1 MKKNSSI
8 RKCLIVFTLLVVFSC
23 TTEDPIVVIGN
34 IEGTVNNIEN
44 NQAIQGVNVH
54 LTSNGISTFIEQS
67 KETGSDGKFSF
78 KDLAA
83 GSYKLSFQK
92 NGYEDNSKN
101 ISLLAGYTSSS
112 DIGLTPVKPNLSV
125 NISSLDFNENETNL
139 TFSIQNIGKGTLI
152 WEVKESI
159 DWLTVNP
166 SSGTTLTE
174 TSPVS
179 VKIVRDNVEPGN
191 YERTI
196 SVTSNGGNATITIRV
211 VIKGPKLEVTPMNI
225 DFGSDINVTKKTI
238 LIKNSGIGNLEYS
251 LSSDANWISSIIPS
265 MGTLVTNETDAIE
278 ISINRSGLNYGNY
291 SGKINVLTRAGNVA
305 VDVKLTVP
313 DPNKPQLSISPKTI
327 NFGVKGTTDNL
338 TIKNSGRGILEWSLT
353 DNQLWIVVSA
363 NSGSL
368 GTDESKV
375 LIVTTNR
382 NGLAPNHYAGVITV
396 TSNGGNETCNIEMEI
411 PAEPI
416 LSFEPN
422 TLNFGHDKESLPFTI
437 KNNGTGNLNW
447 TLTPNKTW
455 ITLSETSNTN
465 QSTIN
470 VSVNRA
476 ALENGSFSG
485 QVGISS
491 NGGTGSIVIN
501 LEKRKPNTAPV
512 VDFSVTP
519 SSGYLET
526 NFALSITCTDDYT
539 SVANLQTRW
548 KWQDE
553 DAFSDWSTVKS
564 SSHSYTTAGTKRIT
578 VEVKDEDGLTTSK
591 SKTIVANNNEKP
603 NATFTVSPM
612 TGTLNTVFMVD
623 ANESSDD
630 FTSKENLQVRWK
642 WGDNV
647 GFTTWSTTKTASHSY
662 ALAGNWTITLEVKD
676 EAGLVNSTT
685 RSITILESEKE
696 PNDFPAQAQG
706 INLNSTI
713 IGTLNNNDRD
723 YYTFIPLENGN
734 ISLSIKNSYNGG
746 YYGIEISNC
755 MLYKYTDN
763 MDYYWIDY
771 LLYLNVPQD
780 TRRNSNKVPISKGV
794 KYLIFLN
801 ASFNPNIPY
810 ELTSIFDPLNVSDNF
825 EPNNFYNQAI
835 PINLNSTIT
844 SLIGYSDDDMDYYT
858 FIPSRNGN
866 FSFSIKNLHSSSIS
880 KGDIGLCSLS
890 LYGESGTITS
900 TTGSISAASTK
911 TSGTVSLIG
920 GVKYLIKVP
929 QYDSGYAAPYELT
942 TFFQ

>member
-1 MKKNSSI
+1 MKINTSV
-8 RKCLIVFTLLVVFSC
+8 RKCLTIFAILLVFSC

-54 LTSNGISTFIEQS
+54 LTSNGNSTFIEQS
-67 KETGSDGKFSF
+67 KLTGSDGKFSF

-92 NGYEDNSKN
+92 DGYEDNSKN

-112 DIGLTPVKPNLSV
+112 DIGLTPVKPSLSV
-125 NISSLDFNENETNL
+125 NISSLDFNEDETNL
-139 TFSIQNIGKGTLI
+139 TFSIQNIGKGSLI

-166 SSGTTLTE
+166 SSGTTQTE
-174 TSPVS
+174 TSSVS

-196 SVTSNGGNATITIRV
+196 SVTSNGGIATIIIRV
-211 VIKGPKLEVTPMNI
+211 VIKGPKLEVTPINL
-225 DFGSDINVTKKTI
+225 DFGSDINVTKKII

-251 LSSDANWISSIIPS
+251 LSSDAVWISSIIPS
-265 MGTLVTNETDAIE
+265 MGTLVANETDAIE

-291 SGKINVLTRAGNVA
+291 LGKINVLTRAGNVA
-305 VDVKLTVP
+305 VDVKLIVP

-353 DNQLWIVVSA
+353 DNQSWIVVNA

-375 LIVTTNR
+375 LIVTANR
-382 NGLAPNHYAGVITV
+382 NGLAPNNYTGVINV
-396 TSNGGNETCNIEMEI
+396 SSNGGNETCNIEMEI

-476 ALENGSFSG
+476 ALEIGSYSG
-485 QVGISS
+485 LVGISS

-526 NFALSITCTDDYT
+526 NFELSITCNDDYT
-539 SVANLQTRW
+539 SASNLQVRW

-553 DAFSDWSTVKS
+553 DAFTSWSNVKS
-564 SSHSYTTAGTKRIT
+564 SSHLYTTAGTKRIT
-578 VEVKDEDGLTTSK
+578 VEVKDEDGLTGSISK
-591 SKTIVANNNEKP
+591 SVIVNKNEKP
-603 NATFTVSPM
+603 NAIFTVSP
-612 TGTLNTVFMVD
+612 TSGTLNTVFIVD
-623 ANESSDD
+623 AYESYDD
-630 FTSKENLQVRWK
+630 FTSKENLQIRWK

-647 GFTTWSTTKTASHSY
+647 GFTSWSTTKTASHSY
-662 ALAGNWTITLEVKD
+662 TLAGNWTITLEVKD

-685 RSITILESEKE
+685 RNITILESEKE
-696 PNDFPAQAQG
+696 PNDYPAQAQG
-706 INLNSTI
+706 LSLNSTI
-713 IGTLNNNDRD
+713 IGTLYNNDRD

-734 ISLSIKNSYNGG
+734 ISLSIKNSYNG
-746 YYGIEISNC
+746 YYGEISNC

-771 LLYLNVPQD
+771 LLSLNIQQD

-801 ASFNPNIPY
+801 AFYNPNIPY
-810 ELTSIFDPLNVSDNF
+810 ELTSIFDPLNVSDNY

-835 PINLNSTIT
+835 SINLNSKIT

-858 FIPSRNGN
+858 FIPSKNGN

-890 LYGESGTITS
+890 IYGESGTITN
-900 TTGSISAASTK
+900 TTSSISAASTK
-911 TSGTVSLIG
+911 SSGTVSLIG

-929 QYDSGYAAPYELT
+929 QYNPGYAAPYELT